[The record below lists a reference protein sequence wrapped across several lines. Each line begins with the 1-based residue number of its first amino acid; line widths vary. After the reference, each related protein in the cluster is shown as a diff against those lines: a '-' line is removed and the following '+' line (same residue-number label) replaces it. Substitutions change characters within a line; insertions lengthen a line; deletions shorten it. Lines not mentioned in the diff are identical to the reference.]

1 LRDSAAGPANIVELP
16 AADNATSSSRWK
28 DFFSN
33 PPIGGNIL
41 HAPAMNIFNSGERTP
56 NYHRNKK
63 RPRQLV
69 QDRRHWNLGVDRA
82 HAFFPKGND
91 ISLSCT
97 WRSFTRGRPSG
108 QVHKACIAGA
118 IPNASGEEVP
128 AGLSSNGEKRMT
140 NIPLKMALCLTTSL
154 VGIAASP
161 VLAQEAPAATRD
173 QAAKDQDE
181 SSAEILVTARRVE
194 ERLQDVPAS
203 IVVFNQAQLDQ
214 RNIRSILDL
223 STFAPSLTVNARFGS
238 KAATFS
244 MRGFSQA
251 SRTASSVG
259 VYFADVVAPRGGN
272 GTNPAG
278 DGAGPGSFF
287 DLENVQVLNGPQGTL
302 FGRNTTGGA
311 VILVPKRP
319 TDRFEGYVEG
329 TYGNYDNK
337 RLQGVINLPISETIR
352 FRAGVDYQDRDG
364 FITNTSGIGPDKY
377 GDQSYVAVR
386 ASLLVDLTPDIE
398 NYTVASYTYAH
409 DTGTVSKLTNCATT
423 AALPQG
429 TFPFGQLSC
438 QQMARGAGKGF
449 YTIEGSLPNP
459 HSRLTQWQVINH
471 TTWTVSENLTIK
483 NIISY
488 SQVRLNN
495 VTDVLGANYVI
506 PATMSVS
513 PSLTIST
520 GALAGRALGF
530 AEATRAPGTNSADQQ
545 NFVDEFRLQGTA
557 DEGRLNWQGGLYFE
571 HSTPRKPTGTQAP
584 NLIDCSDSDNFV
596 CSDTIGLLFANVPP
610 SRLPRSIGFLGNQK
624 GEVSFLNRAVYGQAT
639 YAVVDNLKLTGGIRY
654 TWDKTRG
661 KGELRAYRFISPAG
675 VPLTV
680 PVVSCT
686 LGAAADAN
694 CRTDAT
700 QRSKAPTWLLGVDFN
715 PARNVLL
722 YGKYTRGYRQGVVS
736 YNVPPPYQTVGPEKV
751 DSFEIGAKISFSGTV
766 SGMFNIAAFY
776 NNLENQQINVSL
788 ASSTNATTATSAIL
802 NAGTSEISGIEVDGS
817 LRPFKGFT
825 LQGNLEY
832 LHTVVKSLDVQNVP
846 GGLYDVFTPTATL
859 GSRLPFVPTWKW
871 NVTGTYQLPI
881 ADEVGPISI
890 SATYSR
896 ASSFI
901 YTTGPFGTIDGVGLL
916 SANLNWTAVAG
927 TPIDISLFGTN
938 LTGKKYYTAVNDLI
952 GSGGFVSKY
961 FGEPRVYGIRVRYT
975 FGS

>member
-1 LRDSAAGPANIVELP
+1 M
-16 AADNATSSSRWK
+16 T
-28 DFFSN
+28 
-33 PPIGGNIL
+33 
-41 HAPAMNIFNSGERTP
+41 
-56 NYHRNKK
+56 
-63 RPRQLV
+63 
-69 QDRRHWNLGVDRA
+69 
-82 HAFFPKGND
+82 D
-91 ISLSCT
+91 IARKVT
-97 WRSFTRGRPSG
+97 
-108 QVHKACIAGA
+108 
-118 IPNASGEEVP
+118 
-128 AGLSSNGEKRMT
+128 M
-140 NIPLKMALCLTTSL
+140 CLTSML
-154 VGIAASP
+154 VGIAATP
-161 VLAQEAPAATRD
+161 ALAQDSAA
-173 QAAKDQDE
+173 AVKDQDDG
-181 SSAEILVTARRVE
+181 SADILVTARRVE

-203 IVVFNQAQLDQ
+203 IIVFNQARLDQ

-223 STFAPSLTVNARFGS
+223 STFAPSLTVNARFGA

-337 RLQGVINLPISETIR
+337 RFQGVINLPISDAIR
-352 FRAGVDYQDRDG
+352 FRAGVDFQDRNG
-364 FITNTSGIGPDKY
+364 FITNISGIGPDKY
-377 GDQSYVAVR
+377 GDQAYLALR
-386 ASLLVDLTPDIE
+386 ASLLVDVTPDVE
-398 NYTVASYTYAH
+398 NYTVASYARAY
-409 DTGTVSKLTNCATT
+409 DRGTVSKLTNCATT
-423 AALPQG
+423 ATFPQG

-438 QQMARGAGKGF
+438 QQIARGAGKGF
-449 YTIEGSLPNP
+449 YTVEGSLPDP
-459 HSRLTQWQVINH
+459 HSRLTQWQVTNH
-471 TTWTVSENLTIK
+471 TTWTVNENLTIK
-483 NIISY
+483 NIVSY

-506 PATMSVS
+506 PATLSVS
-513 PSLTIST
+513 PTLSIST
-520 GALAGRALGF
+520 GALVGRALGF

-545 NFVDEFRLQGTA
+545 NFVEEFRLQGTA
-557 DEGRLNWQGGLYFE
+557 DEGRLDWQGGLYFE
-571 HSTPRKPTGTQAP
+571 QSTPRKATGTQAP

-610 SRLPRSIGFLGNQK
+610 ARVPRSIGFLGNQK
-624 GEVSFLNRAVYGQAT
+624 GEVSFLNRAIYGQAT
-639 YAVVDNLKLTGGIRY
+639 YAVFDTLKLTGGIRY
-654 TWDKTRG
+654 TWDKTRA
-661 KGELRAYRFISPAG
+661 KGELRAYRYISPTG

-680 PVVSCT
+680 PIVSCT

-700 QRSKAPTWLLGVDFN
+700 QRSKAPTWLLGIDLN
-715 PARNVLL
+715 PVKNVLL

-751 DSFEIGAKISFSGTV
+751 DSFEIGAKISFSGAV
-766 SGMFNIAAFY
+766 PGMFNIAAFH

-788 ASSTNATTATSAIL
+788 ASSTNVTTATSAIL
-802 NAGTSEISGIEVDGS
+802 NAGKSQISGIEVDGS

-825 LQGNLEY
+825 VEGNLEY

-846 GGLYDVFTPTATL
+846 GGIYDVFTATATL
-859 GSRLPFVPTWKW
+859 GSRLPLVPTWKW

-881 ADEVGPISI
+881 AEKVGRISI
-890 SATYSR
+890 SATYSK

-901 YTTGPFGTIDGVGLL
+901 YTTGPFGTIDGIGLL
-916 SANLNWTAVAG
+916 SANINWNGVGG
-927 TPIDISLFGTN
+927 TPIDLSLFGTN
-938 LTGKKYYTAVNDLI
+938 LAGKEYYTAVNDLI

-961 FGEPRVYGIRVRYT
+961 FGEPRVYGLRARYT